1 MQDGR
6 SSRKQFPVDVAV
18 GSGCS
23 VPEVQPLAKAIRNT
37 LTQVVVASPVVSY
50 GLKGHMERLTLDIRE
65 NSPLEEWLIIGTGC
79 PGKWWAPLEV
89 FKHWVLT
96 GVGLFVC
103 PQVFVLCH
111 GLLQLSQLLYSANFK
126 SSLTTIEKRFG
137 LSSLSSGFISSL
149 HEIGNVVLI
158 IFVSYFGSRVHRPRV
173 IGVGGLL
180 LALGAFLVTLPHFL
194 SGPYEYTALSTG
206 NKSQGQVELCY
217 AESRFVCPNTT
228 RDPKKEASSMW
239 AMMVIA
245 QLLAGIGTVPIQPF
259 GISYVDDFADSNN
272 SPLYVAILFA
282 IAVFGPAFGYLL
294 GSVVLRLFVDI
305 GRVDTGEYCPGSRGP
320 KDPQWA
326 RSRHIPA
333 VGSHV
338 PKPSQAICQTSREH
352 HLAQPKDCV
361 LVCSMTV
368 DLMPSDQRWIGAW
381 WLGLL
386 ISSGCLVLTSIP
398 YFFFPRYMLKGEE
411 RNTEA
416 GMLRKMETGAA
427 QETSLLEF
435 IKRFPKIFLRLLL
448 NPLFILLVL
457 AQCSFSS
464 VIAGLAT
471 FLNKFLEKQYGA
483 SPSQANFLIG
493 AVNLPAAALGMLLGG
508 IIMKRFSFSLRA
520 IPRFAVVVLVFS
532 ILICLPIFFMGCST
546 GHIEGIYHPSTPNSQ
561 QQVKARVGCQCSK
574 QIFHPVCQKNTVEY
588 ISPCFAGCTNSTT
601 NPTNPRQT
609 IYHNCS
615 LNGNELFSTYTGS
628 CPVSCSH
635 MLLPAIFLISFAAL
649 VACLSHNPLYM
660 MVLRVVNQDEK
671 SFAIGVQFLLM
682 RLLAWLPA
690 PAMFGALID
699 SSCIYWQQQQCTPGR
714 FCAYYN
720 NDFLRNRYLGLQ
732 VGYKVVG
739 TVLLALISWKVKRS
753 KEYNVQEKAAGLV

>member
-1 MQDGR
+1 MMGLHPEANKSPGD
-6 SSRKQFPVDVAV
+6 
-18 GSGCS
+18 
-23 VPEVQPLAKAIRNT
+23 VPE
-37 LTQVVVASPVVSY
+37 SS
-50 GLKGHMERLTLDIRE
+50 
-65 NSPLEEWLIIGTGC
+65 GTC
-79 PGKWWAPLEV
+79 SRSIFCNIK
-89 FKHWVLT
+89 
-96 GVGLFVC
+96 
-103 PQVFVLCH
+103 VFVLCH

-194 SGPYEYTALSTG
+194 SGPYEYTTLSTG
-206 NKSQGQVELCY
+206 NKSQVQAELCY
-217 AESRFVCPNTT
+217 AENKFVCPNTT
-228 RDPKKEASSMW
+228 QDPQKEASSIW

-259 GISYVDDFADSNN
+259 GISYVDDFAEANN

-305 GRVDTGEYCPGSRGP
+305 GRVDIAAVSLTPG
-320 KDPQWA
+320 
-326 RSRHIPA
+326 
-333 VGSHV
+333 
-338 PKPSQAICQTSREH
+338 
-352 HLAQPKDCV
+352 
-361 LVCSMTV
+361 
-368 DLMPSDQRWIGAW
+368 DQRWIGAW

-398 YFFFPRYMLKGEE
+398 YFFFPRYMLKGQDS
-411 RNTEA
+411 NMEA
-416 GMLRKMETGAA
+416 GMLRKMEKGMAE
-427 QETSLLEF
+427 ETSLLEF
-435 IKRFPKIFLRLLL
+435 IKRFPKIFLKLLL

-483 SPSQANFLIG
+483 SSSYANFLIG

-508 IIMKRFSFSLRA
+508 IIMKRFAFSLRA

-546 GHIEGIYHPSTPNSQ
+546 GRIDGIYPPSTLSS
-561 QQVKARVGCQCSK
+561 QQVKTPMGCHCSEH
-574 QIFHPVCQKNTVEY
+574 IFHPVCGENNVEY

-601 NPTNPRQT
+601 DYSTPRQV
-609 IYHNCS
+609 IYRNCS
-615 LNGNELFSTYTGS
+615 LIPAGSGLSSAKTGS
-628 CPVSCSH
+628 CPLSCSH

-682 RLLAWLPA
+682 RLLGTPA
-690 PAMFGALID
+690 TC
-699 SSCIYWQQQQCTPGR
+699 SQQGWP
-714 FCAYYN
+714 
-720 NDFLRNRYLGLQ
+720 
-732 VGYKVVG
+732 
-739 TVLLALISWKVKRS
+739 
-753 KEYNVQEKAAGLV
+753 

>member
-1 MQDGR
+1 MGVHPEVGK
-6 SSRKQFPVDVAV
+6 SPVDIPK
-18 GSGCS
+18 SSSTCS
-23 VPEVQPLAKAIRNT
+23 RSIFCNIK
-37 LTQVVVASPVVSY
+37 
-50 GLKGHMERLTLDIRE
+50 
-65 NSPLEEWLIIGTGC
+65 
-79 PGKWWAPLEV
+79 
-89 FKHWVLT
+89 
-96 GVGLFVC
+96 
-103 PQVFVLCH
+103 VFVLCH

-158 IFVSYFGSRVHRPRV
+158 IFVSYFGSRVHRPRI

-206 NKSQGQVELCY
+206 NKSQGQVELCN
-217 AESRFVCPNTT
+217 AESKFVCPNTT
-228 RDPKKEASSMW
+228 RDPQKEASSVW

-259 GISYVDDFADSNN
+259 GISYVDDFAEANN

-305 GRVDTGEYCPGSRGP
+305 GRVDT
-320 KDPQWA
+320 
-326 RSRHIPA
+326 
-333 VGSHV
+333 
-338 PKPSQAICQTSREH
+338 
-352 HLAQPKDCV
+352 
-361 LVCSMTV
+361 V
-368 DLMPSDQRWIGAW
+368 DLTLSDQRWIGAW

-427 QETSLLEF
+427 EETSLLEF
-435 IKRFPKIFLRLLL
+435 IKSKLLEGFPKIFFRLLL

-464 VIAGLAT
+464 VIAGLST

-483 SPSQANFLIG
+483 SASQANFLIG

-508 IIMKRFSFSLRA
+508 IIMKRFCFSLRA

-546 GHIEGIYHPSTPNSQ
+546 GHIEGIYPVSTPNSQ
-561 QQVKARVGCQCSK
+561 QVKARDGCQCSK
-574 QIFHPVCQKNTVEY
+574 QNFNPVCRKNTTEY
-588 ISPCFAGCTNSTT
+588 ISPCFAGCTSSST
-601 NPTNPRQT
+601 NPSNPREV

-615 LNGNELFSTYTGS
+615 LNGNELFSTSTGS

-699 SSCIYWQQQQCTPGR
+699 SSCIHWQQQCSQRR

-732 VGYKVVG
+732 VGYKVMG
-739 TVLLALISWKVKRS
+739 TVLLALVSWKVKRS